1 MERLLQHEQE
11 QLDKDYEELKGL
23 EDDLRHE
30 SDRRNRLKLE
40 DSIKEIK
47 RKIQER
53 EAKLKGIKPLNQLLV
68 EGYELLANQKFNR
81 AEKKFEEAG
90 RIEPKSPDPWYW
102 KAEVAL
108 AKGNR
113 QVALKY
119 INKALDFDSLH
130 LHSLVLKIKLLLL
143 SGGNDRLEAQKLAD
157 QSYGISDTLDSW
169 LDCLEQTETFTNL
182 INTNS
187 ELDRR
192 CLSPVYQW

>member
-1 MERLLQHEQE
+1 M
-11 QLDKDYEELKGL
+11 
-23 EDDLRHE
+23 
-30 SDRRNRLKLE
+30 
-40 DSIKEIK
+40 
-47 RKIQER
+47 
-53 EAKLKGIKPLNQLLV
+53 
-68 EGYELLANQKFNR
+68 
-81 AEKKFEEAG
+81 
-90 RIEPKSPDPWYW
+90 SPFFYNP
-102 KAEVAL
+102 
-108 AKGNR
+108 N
-113 QVALKY
+113 
-119 INKALDFDSLH
+119 LDFFTFFIFFLQTVSDSLH